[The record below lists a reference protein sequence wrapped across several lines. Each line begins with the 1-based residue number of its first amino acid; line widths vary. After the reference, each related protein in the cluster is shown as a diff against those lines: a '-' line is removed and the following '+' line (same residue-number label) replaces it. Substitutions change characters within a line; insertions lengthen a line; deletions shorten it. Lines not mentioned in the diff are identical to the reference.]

1 MAAPERPSH
10 AKHLLTR
17 VQHLWAM
24 SYHFGGIQR
33 VRGEP
38 LHSLV
43 KLVLH
48 VTSNCRTVPAG
59 ATALLAGKQR
69 RKLTLTLCERKTE

>member
-10 AKHLLTR
+10 AKHLHTR

-38 LHSLV
+38 LPSVV
-43 KLVLH
+43 KLVSVCDIKLPDC
-48 VTSNCRTVPAG
+48 TGGSDGPA
-59 ATALLAGKQR
+59 
-69 RKLTLTLCERKTE
+69 CW

>member
-38 LHSLV
+38 LHSVV
-43 KLVLH
+43 KLVFLCDIKLPDC
-48 VTSNCRTVPAG
+48 TGGSDGPA
-59 ATALLAGKQR
+59 
-69 RKLTLTLCERKTE
+69 CW